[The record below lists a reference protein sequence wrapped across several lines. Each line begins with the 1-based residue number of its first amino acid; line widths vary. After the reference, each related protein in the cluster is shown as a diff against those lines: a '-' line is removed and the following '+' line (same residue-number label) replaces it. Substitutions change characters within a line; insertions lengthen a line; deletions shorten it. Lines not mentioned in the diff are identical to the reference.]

1 MLFLNFGDN
10 VLGRYTSRLRISRII
25 NISLFSKIFLKS
37 LGLLS
42 TVLTTSNIAIMR
54 SIFYSKK
61 SWMNTDQKKKKM
73 KLLSRP
79 NLYITNK
86 VRELMKI
93 REYWRKLARRTGDLD
108 AWMKYRSLKRKVK
121 REIRQTERESIA
133 DQVKRSCIPKKSTSQ
148 RSFSRG
154 DKTVADE
161 FNRFFTSVGHADKIN
176 SLVLSMYLQPLKA
189 NFCSIE
195 NT

>member
-1 MLFLNFGDN
+1 
-10 VLGRYTSRLRISRII
+10 
-25 NISLFSKIFLKS
+25 
-37 LGLLS
+37 
-42 TVLTTSNIAIMR
+42 
-54 SIFYSKK
+54 
-61 SWMNTDQKKKKM
+61 M

-79 NLYITNK
+79 NLYITDK

-93 REYWRKLARRTGDLD
+93 REYWRKLARRTGDPD

-148 RSFSRG
+148 RSFSRD

-161 FNRFFTSVGHADKIN
+161 FNRSFTSVGHADKIN

-195 NT
+195 TPKGQSIQF

>member
-10 VLGRYTSRLRISRII
+10 VPGRYTLRIRISRII

-61 SWMNTDQKKKKM
+61 SWMNTHQKKKKKKKKM
-73 KLLSRP
+73 KLLSRL
-79 NLYITNK
+79 NLYITDK

-93 REYWRKLARRTGDLD
+93 REYWRKLARRTGDPD

-121 REIRQTERESIA
+121 REIRQTERESIV
-133 DQVKRSCIPKKSTSQ
+133 DQFKRSCIPKKSTSQ
-148 RSFSRG
+148 RSFSRD

-176 SLVLSMYLQPLKA
+176 SLVLSM
-189 NFCSIE
+189 
-195 NT
+195 

>member
-10 VLGRYTSRLRISRII
+10 VLGRYTLRLRISRII

-61 SWMNTDQKKKKM
+61 SWMNTHQKKKKKKKKM
-73 KLLSRP
+73 KLLSRL
-79 NLYITNK
+79 NLYITDK

-93 REYWRKLARRTGDLD
+93 REYWRKLARRTGDPD

-148 RSFSRG
+148 RSFSRD

-176 SLVLSMYLQPLKA
+176 SLVLSM
-189 NFCSIE
+189 
-195 NT
+195 

>member
-1 MLFLNFGDN
+1 
-10 VLGRYTSRLRISRII
+10 
-25 NISLFSKIFLKS
+25 
-37 LGLLS
+37 
-42 TVLTTSNIAIMR
+42 
-54 SIFYSKK
+54 
-61 SWMNTDQKKKKM
+61 M
-73 KLLSRP
+73 KLLSRL
-79 NLYITNK
+79 NLYITDK

-121 REIRQTERESIA
+121 TEIRQTERESIA

-161 FNRFFTSVGHADKIN
+161 FNRFFTAVGHADKIN
-176 SLVLSMYLQPLKA
+176 
-189 NFCSIE
+189 
-195 NT
+195 

>member
-1 MLFLNFGDN
+1 MLFLNFCDN
-10 VLGRYTSRLRISRII
+10 VLSRYTLRLRISRII
-25 NISLFSKIFLKS
+25 NVRLFSKIFLKS

-42 TVLTTSNIAIMR
+42 TVLTASNIALMR

-61 SWMNTDQKKKKM
+61 SWMNTHQKKKKKKKKM
-73 KLLSRP
+73 KLLSRL
-79 NLYITNK
+79 NLYITDK

-93 REYWRKLARRTGDLD
+93 REYWRKLARRTGDPD

-121 REIRQTERESIA
+121 REIRQTERESIV
-133 DQVKRSCIPKKSTSQ
+133 DQFKRSCIPKKSTSQ
-148 RSFSRG
+148 RSFSRD

-176 SLVLSMYLQPLKA
+176 SLVLSM
-189 NFCSIE
+189 
-195 NT
+195 

>member
-10 VLGRYTSRLRISRII
+10 VPSRYTLRIRISRII

-61 SWMNTDQKKKKM
+61 SWMNTHQKKKKKKM

-79 NLYITNK
+79 NLYITDK
-86 VRELMKI
+86 VRELKKI
-93 REYWRKLARRTGDLD
+93 REDWRKLARRTGDLD

-121 REIRQTERESIA
+121 GEIRQTERESIA
-133 DQVKRSCIPKKSTSQ
+133 DQVKRSCIPLAGMI
-148 RSFSRG
+148 RR
-154 DKTVADE
+154 
-161 FNRFFTSVGHADKIN
+161 
-176 SLVLSMYLQPLKA
+176 
-189 NFCSIE
+189 
-195 NT
+195 

>member
-1 MLFLNFGDN
+1 MTKNFKNYQHKSFLQDISQVPWSAVDCFDNIEHSYNAFNLLFKE
-10 VLGRYTSRLRISRII
+10 VLDEHTP
-25 NISLFSKIFLKS
+25 
-37 LGLLS
+37 
-42 TVLTTSNIAIMR
+42 
-54 SIFYSKK
+54 KK
-61 SWMNTDQKKKKM
+61 KKKKKKM
-73 KLLSRP
+73 KLLSRL
-79 NLYITNK
+79 NLYITDK

-121 REIRQTERESIA
+121 TEIRQTKRESIA

-161 FNRFFTSVGHADKIN
+161 FNRFFTAVGHADKIN
-176 SLVLSMYLQPLKA
+176 
-189 NFCSIE
+189 
-195 NT
+195 

>member
-1 MLFLNFGDN
+1 
-10 VLGRYTSRLRISRII
+10 
-25 NISLFSKIFLKS
+25 
-37 LGLLS
+37 
-42 TVLTTSNIAIMR
+42 
-54 SIFYSKK
+54 
-61 SWMNTDQKKKKM
+61 M

-93 REYWRKLARRTGDLD
+93 REYWRKLARRAGDLD

-121 REIRQTERESIA
+121 REIRQTERKSIA

-148 RSFSRG
+148 RSFSG
-154 DKTVADE
+154 DDKTVADE

-176 SLVLSMYLQPLKA
+176 SLVLSM
-189 NFCSIE
+189 
-195 NT
+195 

>member
-1 MLFLNFGDN
+1 MLFLNFSDN
-10 VLGRYTSRLRISRII
+10 VLGRYTLRLRISRII

-54 SIFYSKK
+54 SVFYSKK
-61 SWMNTDQKKKKM
+61 SWMNTHQKKKKKKKKM
-73 KLLSRP
+73 KLLSRL
-79 NLYITNK
+79 NLYITDK

-93 REYWRKLARRTGDLD
+93 REYWRKLARRTSDPD

-121 REIRQTERESIA
+121 REIRQTERKSIA

-148 RSFSRG
+148 RSFSRD

-176 SLVLSMYLQPLKA
+176 SLVLSM
-189 NFCSIE
+189 
-195 NT
+195 